1 MAIDFEGGDAGR
13 LTVSGAAINGLF
25 AGGGT
30 VMCWLIK
37 EITATGLLYIV
48 DKGAGW
54 TFRHQQVSGANN
66 RLNFT
71 HGFSTTGGIW
81 FTPFPADIPQG
92 VWHHLAVRYDSDS
105 VANDPTFFENGVESG
120 VEEAVAPVGS
130 ANADTGT
137 ANLGGT
143 GGSSGEIIATDMRFY
158 DRPLSD
164 AELLSIANA
173 RGVDG
178 IVDGMVA
185 RWFMREQEE
194 AAAVPTSAGFIKD
207 LSGSGLPAT
216 LSTADAEY
224 QAGVIRSRRKVA

>member
-13 LTVSGAAINGLF
+13 LTVSGSAINGLF

-37 EITATGLLYIV
+37 EVTATGLVYIV

-54 TFRHQQVSGANN
+54 TFRHQQVSGSNN

-81 FTPFPADIPQG
+81 FTPFPADVPQG
-92 VWHHLAVRYDSDS
+92 EWHHVAVSYDSDD
-105 VANDPTFFENGVESG
+105 VGNDPIFYLNGLVHG
-120 VEEAVAPVGS
+120 TEEAVIPVGT
-130 ANADTGT
+130 ANADIGT

-143 GGSSGEIIATDMRFY
+143 GGTSGEIICEDMRFY
-158 DRPLSD
+158 NRMTSD
-164 AELLSIANA
+164 EEILTIANS

-178 IVDGMVA
+178 IVDGIVA
-185 RWFMREQEE
+185 RWMMQEQHEGSS
-194 AAAVPTSAGFIKD
+194 VPTTSGFIKD
-207 LSGSGLPAT
+207 LSDSGLGAT
-216 LSTADAEY
+216 LSVADAEY
-224 QAGVIRSRRKVA
+224 QAGVLRTRRRVA